1 MVCKQSV
8 ESALDAR
15 EAGSRD
21 ALRGGERS
29 MPTSSPDLSKKDGGG
44 RQQSIDTLFCGVCP
58 NVPKASKG
66 GGSRKREIQGC

>member
-29 MPTSSPDLSKKDGGG
+29 MPTSSPDLSKDGGG
-44 RQQSIDTLFCGVCP
+44 RHQSTDTLFLWGLSQC
-58 NVPKASKG
+58 A
-66 GGSRKREIQGC
+66 